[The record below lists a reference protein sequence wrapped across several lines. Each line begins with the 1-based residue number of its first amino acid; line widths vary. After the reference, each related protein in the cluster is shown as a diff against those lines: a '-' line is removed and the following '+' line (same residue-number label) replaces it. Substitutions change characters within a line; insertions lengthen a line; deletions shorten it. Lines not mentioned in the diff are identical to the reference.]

1 MRKMSISS
9 MCTRLGI
16 LACLFAV
23 LPSGTTAE
31 GQIISKIRCL
41 NNPFYGEALLI
52 TTVDQ
57 PLRFQCDI
65 DIHPSVPENYAQTRI
80 DFNWS
85 VTSGTIQKTENT
97 CVWTNP
103 SPGLQTIQV
112 KGKVTYESTQ
122 TGGLFSSKP
131 EDIVFPFQSHLK
143 CLMPIQADMDKSA
156 KINGFEIGKYPN
168 PLDPFD
174 LRAASN
180 PDRIKNNYTTYLPP
194 TLFYEVTPE
203 TYFLKIFDQYA
214 LGEFDLD
221 PRFSD
226 LNYPRYIAIHPKILR
241 KLSLLRTLMNEKGV
255 PVSKFNL
262 IYGFRSPHYNLGA
275 HDEDGDKTLKS
286 SFSIH
291 MYGLAL
297 DIIVDEDHDM
307 VIDDLNKDGRID
319 HDDAME
325 LRKYVDE
332 LDRTLRD
339 QGSDLVGA
347 AFTYRHHDYWER
359 GEYAQTPYVHF
370 DARGFLREDG
380 TLIRGAYADKIGIT
394 RRDNPYRIMK
404 PIPAYPF

>member
-203 TYFLKIFDQYA
+203 TYQAFELVAIRGLSGEHVAKITGLSRNAIYLSRKRVFERLRA
-214 LGEFDLD
+214 LG
-221 PRFSD
+221 
-226 LNYPRYIAIHPKILR
+226 A
-241 KLSLLRTLMNEKGV
+241 
-255 PVSKFNL
+255 
-262 IYGFRSPHYNLGA
+262 
-275 HDEDGDKTLKS
+275 
-286 SFSIH
+286 
-291 MYGLAL
+291 
-297 DIIVDEDHDM
+297 
-307 VIDDLNKDGRID
+307 
-319 HDDAME
+319 
-325 LRKYVDE
+325 
-332 LDRTLRD
+332 
-339 QGSDLVGA
+339 
-347 AFTYRHHDYWER
+347 
-359 GEYAQTPYVHF
+359 
-370 DARGFLREDG
+370 
-380 TLIRGAYADKIGIT
+380 
-394 RRDNPYRIMK
+394 PYRNNGQHHQR
-404 PIPAYPF
+404 